1 MFIPIATYWPGC
13 IPYKSHAEDTTPSF
27 SYIIRLTCSK
37 CSLAYCHVRVDVKLV
52 LSHCR
57 CPGNILNK
65 GNRLRLRIFPLHPC
79 RLWED
84 KCMFSVARRSQLSRN
99 TILKLA
105 PVLTGKSEKCRSMV
119 RSFFCN
125 SSTKTSTVIPIFYY
139 KILIRTLSTL
149 SIKNWQF
156 FSKLD

>member
-1 MFIPIATYWPGC
+1 MFIPIATYWSGY
-13 IPYKSHAEDTTPSF
+13 IPYKSLAEDATPSF

-105 PVLTGKSEKCRSMV
+105 GQFSLENRKNADRWYAVFSATLAQKRV
-119 RSFFCN
+119 R
-125 SSTKTSTVIPIFYY
+125 
-139 KILIRTLSTL
+139 
-149 SIKNWQF
+149 
-156 FSKLD
+156 